1 MTTYSANDM
10 ARKIITLEDYPLP
23 ETNVYEHRLLATI
36 IQDYTLANEVM
47 SIIKREMFSCEQTQH
62 IWDVFCDMYYKK
74 ETIDMLTILPRVD
87 KKYYL
92 DNILSAQTEFSPNA
106 TIDLALGFLDT
117 YIKRMA
123 YIESVTALQK
133 ITNGAPS
140 DVIRDG
146 FDTFSKRVTSGI
158 GNKVGDDAS
167 EIANELADEL
177 SKGII
182 TRVST
187 HIRTLDYFTY
197 GGFNGGNLVIL
208 AARPSVG
215 KTTIAMQIAQAA
227 SADNNKT
234 LVFSLEMTKKELVQR
249 LLQSTG
255 LVSQYELVTHNIN
268 WDNYEKALGMVVNSN
283 LIINDDAYNIHDI
296 RHKIITSVKT
306 QGVKMVMIDYL
317 QLMKGADPR
326 MSKNDQVGELT
337 SALKQTAKQCNI
349 PIIVL
354 SQLSRESV
362 RENRSPQLYD
372 LRSSG
377 AIEQDADIVIMLE
390 RSKDDMGAIIDNKI
404 DMWIRKNRAG
414 KCNFDNPIRL
424 KGNEYYTNFVEE

>member
-1 MTTYSANDM
+1 M
-10 ARKIITLEDYPLP
+10 ARRILTLDEYPLP
-23 ETNVYEHRLLATI
+23 ETSVYEHRLLATI

-92 DNILSAQTEFSPNA
+92 DNILSAQAEFSPNA

-133 ITNGAPS
+133 ITNGVSS
-140 DVIRDG
+140 DVIREG

-182 TRVST
+182 TRVAT

-249 LLQSTG
+249 MLQSTG

-268 WDNYEKALGMVVNSN
+268 WDNYERALGMVVNSN

-317 QLMKGADPR
+317 QLIKGADPR
-326 MSKNDQVGELT
+326 MSMNDQVGELT

-377 AIEQDADIVIMLE
+377 AIEQDADIVVMLE
-390 RSKDDMGAIIDNKI
+390 RSKDDMGGIIDNTI

>member
-1 MTTYSANDM
+1 M
-10 ARKIITLEDYPLP
+10 ARRTLTLEDYPLP

-47 SIIKREMFSCEQTQH
+47 SIIKREMFSCEQTQQ

-92 DNILSAQTEFSPNA
+92 DNILSAQAVFSPIA
-106 TIDLALGFLDT
+106 TMDLALGFLDT

-133 ITNGAPS
+133 ITNGVSS
-140 DVIRDG
+140 DVIREG

-177 SKGII
+177 SKGKI
-182 TRVST
+182 TRVAT

-249 LLQSTG
+249 MLQSTG

-268 WDNYEKALGMVVNSN
+268 WDNYERALGMVVNSN

-337 SALKQTAKQCNI
+337 SILKQTAKQCNI

-372 LRSSG
+372 LRDSG
-377 AIEQDADIVIMLE
+377 SIEQDADIVVMLE

>member
-1 MTTYSANDM
+1 MTTYSVNDM
-10 ARKIITLEDYPLP
+10 ARKTLTLEDYPLP
-23 ETNVYEHRLLATI
+23 ETSVYEHRLLATI
-36 IQDYTLANEVM
+36 IQDYTLANEIM
-47 SIIKREMFSCEQTQH
+47 SIIKREMFSCKQTQQ

-92 DNILSAQTEFSPNA
+92 DNILSAQAEFSPIA
-106 TIDLALGFLDT
+106 TMDLALGFLDT

-133 ITNGAPS
+133 ITNGVSS
-140 DVIRDG
+140 DVIREG

-167 EIANELADEL
+167 EIANELADDL

-182 TRVST
+182 TRVAT

-268 WDNYEKALGMVVNSN
+268 WDNYERALGMVVNSN

-372 LRSSG
+372 LRDSG
-377 AIEQDADIVIMLE
+377 AIEQDADIVVMLE

>member
-1 MTTYSANDM
+1 M
-10 ARKIITLEDYPLP
+10 ARKILTLEDYPLP
-23 ETNVYEHRLLATI
+23 ETSVYEHRLLATI

-47 SIIKREMFSCEQTQH
+47 SIIKREMFSCEQTQQ

-92 DNILSAQTEFSPNA
+92 DNILSAQAEFSPIA

-133 ITNGAPS
+133 ITNGASS
-140 DVIRDG
+140 DVIREG

-177 SKGII
+177 SKGKI
-182 TRVST
+182 TRVAT

-197 GGFNGGNLVIL
+197 GGFNGGNLIIL

-255 LVSQYELVTHNIN
+255 LVSQYELVTHKIN

-283 LIINDDAYNIHDI
+283 LIINDDAYNIHEI
-296 RHKIITSVKT
+296 RHKIITSVKM
-306 QGVKMVMIDYL
+306 QGVKMVLIDYL
-317 QLMKGADPR
+317 QLMKGANPR

-372 LRSSG
+372 LRDSG
-377 AIEQDADIVIMLE
+377 SIEQDADIVVMLE

>member
-1 MTTYSANDM
+1 M
-10 ARKIITLEDYPLP
+10 ARKILTLEDYPLP

-47 SIIKREMFSCEQTQH
+47 SIIKREMFSCKQTQQ

-87 KKYYL
+87 KKYFL
-92 DNILSAQTEFSPNA
+92 DNILSAQAEFSPNA

-123 YIESVTALQK
+123 YLESVTALQK
-133 ITNGAPS
+133 ITNGVSS
-140 DVIRDG
+140 DVIREG

-177 SKGII
+177 SEGKI
-182 TRVST
+182 TRVAT

-317 QLMKGADPR
+317 QLMKGANPR

-372 LRSSG
+372 LRDSG
-377 AIEQDADIVIMLE
+377 AIEQDADIVVMLE

-424 KGNEYYTNFVEE
+424 KGNEYYTNFAEE

>member
-1 MTTYSANDM
+1 M
-10 ARKIITLEDYPLP
+10 ARKTLTLEDYPLP
-23 ETNVYEHRLLATI
+23 ETTVYEHRLLATI

-47 SIIKREMFSCEQTQH
+47 SIIKREMFSCKQTQQ

-92 DNILSAQTEFSPNA
+92 DNILSAQAEFSPIA
-106 TIDLALGFLDT
+106 TMDLALGFLDT

-133 ITNGAPS
+133 ITNGVSS
-140 DVIRDG
+140 DVIREG

-167 EIANELADEL
+167 EIANELADDL

-182 TRVST
+182 TRVAT

-255 LVSQYELVTHNIN
+255 LVSQYELVTHDIN
-268 WDNYEKALGMVVNSN
+268 WDNYERALGMVVNSN

-317 QLMKGADPR
+317 QLMKGANPR

-372 LRSSG
+372 LRDSG
-377 AIEQDADIVIMLE
+377 SIEQDADIVVMLE

>member
-1 MTTYSANDM
+1 M
-10 ARKIITLEDYPLP
+10 ARKILTLEDYPLP

-92 DNILSAQTEFSPNA
+92 DNILSAQAVFSPIA
-106 TIDLALGFLDT
+106 TMDLALGFLDT

-133 ITNGAPS
+133 ITNGVSS
-140 DVIRDG
+140 DVIREG

-177 SKGII
+177 SKGKI
-182 TRVST
+182 TRVAT

-249 LLQSTG
+249 MLQSTG

-268 WDNYEKALGMVVNSN
+268 WDNYERALGMVVNSN

-372 LRSSG
+372 LRDSG
-377 AIEQDADIVIMLE
+377 SIEQDADIVVMLE

>member
-1 MTTYSANDM
+1 M
-10 ARKIITLEDYPLP
+10 ARKILTLEDYPLP
-23 ETNVYEHRLLATI
+23 ETSVYEHRLLATI

-47 SIIKREMFSCEQTQH
+47 SIIKREMFSCEQTQQ

-92 DNILSAQTEFSPNA
+92 DNILSAQAEFSPNA

-133 ITNGAPS
+133 ITNGVSS
-140 DVIRDG
+140 DVIREG

-177 SKGII
+177 SKGKI
-182 TRVST
+182 TRVAT

-268 WDNYEKALGMVVNSN
+268 WDNYERALGMVVNSN

-296 RHKIITSVKT
+296 RHKIITSVKM

-317 QLMKGADPR
+317 QLMKGANPR

-372 LRSSG
+372 LRDSG
-377 AIEQDADIVIMLE
+377 AIEQDADIVVMLE

>member
-1 MTTYSANDM
+1 M

-92 DNILSAQTEFSPNA
+92 DNILSAQAVFSPIA
-106 TIDLALGFLDT
+106 TMDLALGFLDT

-133 ITNGAPS
+133 ITNGVSS
-140 DVIRDG
+140 DVIREG

-177 SKGII
+177 SKGKI
-182 TRVST
+182 TRVAT

-249 LLQSTG
+249 MLQSTG

-268 WDNYEKALGMVVNSN
+268 WDNYERALGMVVNSN

-337 SALKQTAKQCNI
+337 SILKQTAKQCNI

-372 LRSSG
+372 LRDSG
-377 AIEQDADIVIMLE
+377 SIEQDADIVVMLE

>member
-1 MTTYSANDM
+1 M
-10 ARKIITLEDYPLP
+10 ARKILTLEDYPLP
-23 ETNVYEHRLLATI
+23 ETSVYEHRLLATI

-47 SIIKREMFSCEQTQH
+47 SIIKREMFSCKQTQQ

-92 DNILSAQTEFSPNA
+92 DNIISAQAEFSPNA

-283 LIINDDAYNIHDI
+283 LIINDDAYNIHEI

-317 QLMKGADPR
+317 QLIKGADPR
-326 MSKNDQVGELT
+326 MSMNDQVGELT

-377 AIEQDADIVIMLE
+377 AIEQDADIVVMLE
-390 RSKDDMGAIIDNKI
+390 RSKDDMGGIIDNTI

>member
-1 MTTYSANDM
+1 M
-10 ARKIITLEDYPLP
+10 ARKILTLEDYPLP

-47 SIIKREMFSCEQTQH
+47 SIIKREMFSCKQTQQ

-92 DNILSAQTEFSPNA
+92 DNILSAQAVFSPIA
-106 TIDLALGFLDT
+106 TMDLALGFLDT

-133 ITNGAPS
+133 ITNGVSS
-140 DVIRDG
+140 DVIREG

-177 SKGII
+177 SKGKI
-182 TRVST
+182 TRVAT

-268 WDNYEKALGMVVNSN
+268 WDNYERALGMVVNSN

-377 AIEQDADIVIMLE
+377 AIEQDADIVVMLE
-390 RSKDDMGAIIDNKI
+390 RSKDDMGGIIDNTI

>member
-1 MTTYSANDM
+1 M

-47 SIIKREMFSCEQTQH
+47 SIIKREMFSCEQTQQ

-74 ETIDMLTILPRVD
+74 ETIDMLTILPKVD

-92 DNILSAQTEFSPNA
+92 DNILSAQAVFSPIA
-106 TIDLALGFLDT
+106 TMDLALGFLDT

-133 ITNGAPS
+133 ITNGVSS
-140 DVIRDG
+140 DVIREG

-177 SKGII
+177 SKGKI
-182 TRVST
+182 TRVAT

-255 LVSQYELVTHNIN
+255 LVSQYELVTHDIN

-296 RHKIITSVKT
+296 RHKIITSVKM
-306 QGVKMVMIDYL
+306 QGVKMVLIDYL
-317 QLMKGADPR
+317 QLMKGANP
-326 MSKNDQVGELT
+326 MLSKNDQVGELT

-354 SQLSRESV
+354 SQLSRENV

-372 LRSSG
+372 LRDSG
-377 AIEQDADIVIMLE
+377 CIEQDADIVVMLE

>member
-1 MTTYSANDM
+1 M
-10 ARKIITLEDYPLP
+10 ARKILTLDEYPLP
-23 ETNVYEHRLLATI
+23 ETSVYEHRLLATI

-47 SIIKREMFSCEQTQH
+47 SIIKREMFSCKQTQQ

-92 DNILSAQTEFSPNA
+92 DNIISAQAEFSPNA

-133 ITNGAPS
+133 ITNGASS
-140 DVIRDG
+140 DVIREG

-182 TRVST
+182 TRVAT

-283 LIINDDAYNIHDI
+283 LIINDDAYNIHEI
-296 RHKIITSVKT
+296 RHKIITSVKM
-306 QGVKMVMIDYL
+306 QGVKMVLIDYL
-317 QLMKGADPR
+317 QLMKGANPR

-372 LRSSG
+372 LRDSG
-377 AIEQDADIVIMLE
+377 SIEQDADIVVMLE

-424 KGNEYYTNFVEE
+424 KGNEYYTNFAEE

>member
-1 MTTYSANDM
+1 MITYSANDM
-10 ARKIITLEDYPLP
+10 ARRILTLDDYPLP
-23 ETNVYEHRLLATI
+23 ETSIYEHRLLATI

-47 SIIKREMFSCEQTQH
+47 SIIKREMFSCKQTQQ

-92 DNILSAQTEFSPNA
+92 DNILPAQAEFSPNA

-140 DVIRDG
+140 DVIREG

-182 TRVST
+182 TRVAT

-296 RHKIITSVKT
+296 RHKIITSVKM
-306 QGVKMVMIDYL
+306 QGVKMVIIDYL
-317 QLMKGADPR
+317 QLIKGADPR
-326 MSKNDQVGELT
+326 MSMNDQVGELT

-377 AIEQDADIVIMLE
+377 AIEQDADIVVMLE

>member
-1 MTTYSANDM
+1 M
-10 ARKIITLEDYPLP
+10 ARKILTLDDYPLP

-47 SIIKREMFSCEQTQH
+47 SIIKREMFSCEQTQQ

-92 DNILSAQTEFSPNA
+92 DNILPAQAEFSPNA

-133 ITNGAPS
+133 ITNGVSS
-140 DVIRDG
+140 DVIREG

-158 GNKVGDDAS
+158 GNKVGDDAN

-177 SKGII
+177 SKGKV
-182 TRVST
+182 TRVAT

-255 LVSQYELVTHNIN
+255 LVSQYELVTHDIN

-296 RHKIITSVKT
+296 RHKIITSVKM
-306 QGVKMVMIDYL
+306 QGVKMVLIDYL
-317 QLMKGADPR
+317 QLMKGANP
-326 MSKNDQVGELT
+326 MLSKNDQVGELT

-354 SQLSRESV
+354 SQLSRETV

-372 LRSSG
+372 LRDSG
-377 AIEQDADIVIMLE
+377 CIEQDADIVVMLE

>member
-1 MTTYSANDM
+1 M
-10 ARKIITLEDYPLP
+10 ARKILTLEDYPLP
-23 ETNVYEHRLLATI
+23 ETSVYEHRLLATI

-47 SIIKREMFSCEQTQH
+47 SIIKREMFSCKQTQQ

-92 DNILSAQTEFSPNA
+92 DNILPAQAEFSPNA

-140 DVIRDG
+140 DVIREG

-182 TRVST
+182 TRVAT

-268 WDNYEKALGMVVNSN
+268 WDNYERALGMVVNSN

-306 QGVKMVMIDYL
+306 QGVKMVLIDYL
-317 QLMKGADPR
+317 QLIKGADPR
-326 MSKNDQVGELT
+326 MSMNDQVGELT

-377 AIEQDADIVIMLE
+377 AIEQDADIVVMLE

>member
-1 MTTYSANDM
+1 M
-10 ARKIITLEDYPLP
+10 ARKILTLEDYPLP

-47 SIIKREMFSCEQTQH
+47 SIIKREMFSCKQTQQ

-92 DNILSAQTEFSPNA
+92 DNILSAQAEFSPIA
-106 TIDLALGFLDT
+106 TMDLALGFLDT

-133 ITNGAPS
+133 ITNGVSS
-140 DVIRDG
+140 DVIREG

-167 EIANELADEL
+167 EIANELADDL

-182 TRVST
+182 TRVAT

-317 QLMKGADPR
+317 QLMKGANPM

-337 SALKQTAKQCNI
+337 SILKQTAKQCNI

-354 SQLSRESV
+354 SQLNRASAS
-362 RENRSPQLYD
+362 ENRSPQLYD
-372 LRSSG
+372 LRDSG
-377 AIEQDADIVIMLE
+377 AIEQDADIVVMLE

>member
-1 MTTYSANDM
+1 M
-10 ARKIITLEDYPLP
+10 ARKILTLEDYPLP
-23 ETNVYEHRLLATI
+23 ETSVYEHRLLATI
-36 IQDYTLANEVM
+36 IQDYTRANEVM
-47 SIIKREMFSCEQTQH
+47 SIIKREMFSCKQTQQ

-92 DNILSAQTEFSPNA
+92 DNILSAQAVFSPIA
-106 TIDLALGFLDT
+106 TMDLALGFLDT

-133 ITNGAPS
+133 ITNGVSS
-140 DVIRDG
+140 DVIREG

-158 GNKVGDDAS
+158 GNKVGDDAN

-177 SKGII
+177 SKGKV
-182 TRVST
+182 TRVAT

-255 LVSQYELVTHNIN
+255 LVSQYELVTHDIN

-306 QGVKMVMIDYL
+306 QGVKMVLIDYL
-317 QLMKGADPR
+317 QLIKGADQR
-326 MSKNDQVGELT
+326 MSMNDQVGELT

-354 SQLSRESV
+354 SQLSRENV

-372 LRSSG
+372 LRDSG
-377 AIEQDADIVIMLE
+377 CIEQDADIVVMLE

>member
-1 MTTYSANDM
+1 M
-10 ARKIITLEDYPLP
+10 ARKILTLDDYPLP

-47 SIIKREMFSCEQTQH
+47 SIIKREMFSCEQTQQ

-92 DNILSAQTEFSPNA
+92 DNILSAQAVFSPIA
-106 TIDLALGFLDT
+106 TMDLALGFLDT

-133 ITNGAPS
+133 ITNGVSS
-140 DVIRDG
+140 DVIREG

-177 SKGII
+177 SKGKV
-182 TRVST
+182 TRVAT

-255 LVSQYELVTHNIN
+255 LVSQYELVTHDIN
-268 WDNYEKALGMVVNSN
+268 WDNYERALGMVVNSN

-296 RHKIITSVKT
+296 RHKIITSVKM
-306 QGVKMVMIDYL
+306 QGVKMVLIDYL
-317 QLMKGADPR
+317 QLMKGANP
-326 MSKNDQVGELT
+326 MLSKNDQVGELT

-354 SQLSRESV
+354 SQLSRENV

-372 LRSSG
+372 LRDSG
-377 AIEQDADIVIMLE
+377 CIEQDADIVVMLE

>member
-1 MTTYSANDM
+1 M
-10 ARKIITLEDYPLP
+10 ARKILTLEDYPLP

-47 SIIKREMFSCEQTQH
+47 SIIKREMFSCKQTQQ

-92 DNILSAQTEFSPNA
+92 DNILSAQAEFSPIA
-106 TIDLALGFLDT
+106 TMDLALGFLDT

-123 YIESVTALQK
+123 YIESVSALQK
-133 ITNGAPS
+133 ITNGVSS
-140 DVIRDG
+140 DVIREG

-167 EIANELADEL
+167 EIANELADDL

-182 TRVST
+182 TRVAT

-268 WDNYEKALGMVVNSN
+268 WDNYERALGMVVNSN

-372 LRSSG
+372 LRDSG
-377 AIEQDADIVIMLE
+377 AIEQDADIVVMLE

>member
-1 MTTYSANDM
+1 M
-10 ARKIITLEDYPLP
+10 ARKILTLEDYPLP

-47 SIIKREMFSCEQTQH
+47 SIIKREMFSCKQTQQ

-92 DNILSAQTEFSPNA
+92 DNILPAQAEFSPNA

-140 DVIRDG
+140 DVIREG
-146 FDTFSKRVTSGI
+146 FDTFSQRVTSGI

-182 TRVST
+182 TRVAT

-255 LVSQYELVTHNIN
+255 LVSQYELVTHDIN
-268 WDNYEKALGMVVNSN
+268 WDNYEKAVGMVVNSN

-306 QGVKMVMIDYL
+306 QGVKMVIIDYL
-317 QLMKGADPR
+317 QLIKGADPR
-326 MSKNDQVGELT
+326 MSMNDQVGELT

-377 AIEQDADIVIMLE
+377 AIEQDADIVVMLE

>member
-1 MTTYSANDM
+1 M
-10 ARKIITLEDYPLP
+10 ARKILTLEDYPLP

-47 SIIKREMFSCEQTQH
+47 SIIKREMFSCKQTQQ

-92 DNILSAQTEFSPNA
+92 DNILSAQAEFSPIA

-133 ITNGAPS
+133 ITNGASS
-140 DVIRDG
+140 DVIREG

-182 TRVST
+182 TRVAT

-197 GGFNGGNLVIL
+197 GGFNGGNLIIL

-255 LVSQYELVTHNIN
+255 LVSQYELVTHKIN

-283 LIINDDAYNIHDI
+283 LIINDDAYNIHEI
-296 RHKIITSVKT
+296 RHKIITSVKM
-306 QGVKMVMIDYL
+306 QGVKMVLIDYL
-317 QLMKGADPR
+317 QLMKGANPR

-372 LRSSG
+372 LRDSG
-377 AIEQDADIVIMLE
+377 SIEQDADIVVMLE
-390 RSKDDMGAIIDNKI
+390 RSKDDMGGIIDNTI

>member
-1 MTTYSANDM
+1 M
-10 ARKIITLEDYPLP
+10 ARKILTLEDYPLP

-47 SIIKREMFSCEQTQH
+47 SIIKREMFSCKQTQQ

-92 DNILSAQTEFSPNA
+92 DNILSAQAEFSPIA
-106 TIDLALGFLDT
+106 TMDLALGFLDT

-133 ITNGAPS
+133 ITNGVSS
-140 DVIRDG
+140 DVIREG

-177 SKGII
+177 SKGKI
-182 TRVST
+182 TRVAT

-268 WDNYEKALGMVVNSN
+268 WDNYERALGMVVNSN

-326 MSKNDQVGELT
+326 LSKNDQVGELT

-377 AIEQDADIVIMLE
+377 AIEQDADIVVMLE

>member
-1 MTTYSANDM
+1 M
-10 ARKIITLEDYPLP
+10 ARKILTLEDYPLP
-23 ETNVYEHRLLATI
+23 ETSVYEHRLLATI

-47 SIIKREMFSCEQTQH
+47 SIIKREMFSCEQTQQ

-92 DNILSAQTEFSPNA
+92 DNILSAQAVFSPIA
-106 TIDLALGFLDT
+106 TMDLALGFLDT

-133 ITNGAPS
+133 ITNGVSS
-140 DVIRDG
+140 DVIREG

-158 GNKVGDDAS
+158 GNKVGDDAN

-177 SKGII
+177 SKGKV
-182 TRVST
+182 TRVAT

-255 LVSQYELVTHNIN
+255 LVSQYELVTHDIN

-296 RHKIITSVKT
+296 RHKIITSVKM
-306 QGVKMVMIDYL
+306 QGVKMVLIDYL
-317 QLMKGADPR
+317 QLMKGANP
-326 MSKNDQVGELT
+326 MLSKNDQVGELT

-354 SQLSRESV
+354 SQLSRENV

-372 LRSSG
+372 LRDSG
-377 AIEQDADIVIMLE
+377 CIEQDADIVVMLE

>member
-1 MTTYSANDM
+1 M

-47 SIIKREMFSCEQTQH
+47 SIIKREMFSCKQTQQ

-92 DNILSAQTEFSPNA
+92 DNILSAQAVFSPIA
-106 TIDLALGFLDT
+106 TMDLALGFLDT

-133 ITNGAPS
+133 ITNGVSS
-140 DVIRDG
+140 DVIREG

-177 SKGII
+177 SKGKV
-182 TRVST
+182 TRVAT

-249 LLQSTG
+249 MLQSTG

-268 WDNYEKALGMVVNSN
+268 WDNYERALGMVVNSN

-317 QLMKGADPR
+317 QLMKGANPYL
-326 MSKNDQVGELT
+326 SKNDQVGELT

-372 LRSSG
+372 LRDSG
-377 AIEQDADIVIMLE
+377 AIEQDADIVVMLE

>member
-1 MTTYSANDM
+1 M
-10 ARKIITLEDYPLP
+10 ARKILTLDDYPLP

-47 SIIKREMFSCEQTQH
+47 SIIKREMFSCEQTQQ

-92 DNILSAQTEFSPNA
+92 DNILSAQAVFSPIA
-106 TIDLALGFLDT
+106 TMDLALGFLDT

-133 ITNGAPS
+133 ITNGVSS
-140 DVIRDG
+140 DVIREG

-177 SKGII
+177 SKGKV
-182 TRVST
+182 TRVAT

-255 LVSQYELVTHNIN
+255 LVSQYELVTHDIN

-296 RHKIITSVKT
+296 RHKIITSVKM
-306 QGVKMVMIDYL
+306 QGVKMVLIDYL
-317 QLMKGADPR
+317 QLMKGANP
-326 MSKNDQVGELT
+326 MLSKNDQVGELT

-354 SQLSRESV
+354 SQLSRENV

-372 LRSSG
+372 LRDSG
-377 AIEQDADIVIMLE
+377 CIEQDADIVVMLE

>member
-377 AIEQDADIVIMLE
+377 AIEQDADIVVMLE
-390 RSKDDMGAIIDNKI
+390 RSKDDMGGIIDNTI

>member
-1 MTTYSANDM
+1 M
-10 ARKIITLEDYPLP
+10 ARKILTLEDYPLP
-23 ETNVYEHRLLATI
+23 ETSVYEHRLLATI

-47 SIIKREMFSCEQTQH
+47 SIIKREMFSCKQTQQ

-92 DNILSAQTEFSPNA
+92 DNILPAQAEFSPNA

-140 DVIRDG
+140 DVIREG
-146 FDTFSKRVTSGI
+146 FDTFSQRVTSGI

-182 TRVST
+182 TRVAT

-268 WDNYEKALGMVVNSN
+268 WDNYERALGMVVNSN

-306 QGVKMVMIDYL
+306 QGVKMVLIDYL
-317 QLMKGADPR
+317 QLIKGADPR
-326 MSKNDQVGELT
+326 MSMNDQVGELT

-377 AIEQDADIVIMLE
+377 AIEQDADIVVMLE

>member
-10 ARKIITLEDYPLP
+10 ARKILTLEDYPLP

-47 SIIKREMFSCEQTQH
+47 SIIKREMFSCKQTQQ

-92 DNILSAQTEFSPNA
+92 DNILPAQAEFSPIA

-133 ITNGAPS
+133 ITNGASS
-140 DVIRDG
+140 DVIREG

-182 TRVST
+182 TRVAT

-255 LVSQYELVTHNIN
+255 LVSQYELVTHKIN

-283 LIINDDAYNIHDI
+283 LIINDDAYNIHEI
-296 RHKIITSVKT
+296 RHKIFTSVKT

-317 QLMKGADPR
+317 QLMKGANPM
-326 MSKNDQVGELT
+326 MSMNDQVGELT

-377 AIEQDADIVIMLE
+377 AIEQDADIVVMLE

>member
-1 MTTYSANDM
+1 M
-10 ARKIITLEDYPLP
+10 ARKILTLEDYPLP
-23 ETNVYEHRLLATI
+23 ETSIYEHRLLATI

-47 SIIKREMFSCEQTQH
+47 SIIKREMFSCKQTQQ

-92 DNILSAQTEFSPNA
+92 DNILSAQAEFSPNA

-140 DVIRDG
+140 DVIREG

-182 TRVST
+182 TRVAT

-268 WDNYEKALGMVVNSN
+268 WDNYERALGMVVNSN

-306 QGVKMVMIDYL
+306 QGVKMVLIDYL
-317 QLMKGADPR
+317 QLIKGADQR
-326 MSKNDQVGELT
+326 MSMNDQVGELT

-377 AIEQDADIVIMLE
+377 AIEQDADIVVMLE

>member
-1 MTTYSANDM
+1 M
-10 ARKIITLEDYPLP
+10 ARKILTLEDYPLP

-92 DNILSAQTEFSPNA
+92 DNILSAQAVFSPIA
-106 TIDLALGFLDT
+106 TMDLALGFLDT

-133 ITNGAPS
+133 ITNGVSS

-177 SKGII
+177 SKGKI
-182 TRVST
+182 TRVAT

-268 WDNYEKALGMVVNSN
+268 WDNYERALGMVVNSN

-337 SALKQTAKQCNI
+337 SVLKQTAKQCNI

-372 LRSSG
+372 LRDSG
-377 AIEQDADIVIMLE
+377 SIEQDADIVVMLE
-390 RSKDDMGAIIDNKI
+390 RSKDDMGGIIDNTI

>member
-10 ARKIITLEDYPLP
+10 VRKILTLEDYPLP
-23 ETNVYEHRLLATI
+23 ETSVYEHRLLATI

-47 SIIKREMFSCEQTQH
+47 SIIKRDMFSCKQTQQ

-92 DNILSAQTEFSPNA
+92 DNIISAQAEFSPIA

-133 ITNGAPS
+133 ITNGASS
-140 DVIRDG
+140 DVIREG

-158 GNKVGDDAS
+158 GNKVGDDAT

-182 TRVST
+182 TRVAT

-197 GGFNGGNLVIL
+197 GGFNGGNLIIL

-249 LLQSTG
+249 LIQSTG
-255 LVSQYELVTHNIN
+255 LVSQYELVTHKIN

-283 LIINDDAYNIHDI
+283 LIINDDAYNIHEI

-317 QLMKGADPR
+317 QLMKGANPR

-372 LRSSG
+372 LRDSG
-377 AIEQDADIVIMLE
+377 SIEQDADIVVMLE

>member
-1 MTTYSANDM
+1 M
-10 ARKIITLEDYPLP
+10 ARKILTLEDYPLP

-47 SIIKREMFSCEQTQH
+47 SIIKREMFSCEQTQQ

-92 DNILSAQTEFSPNA
+92 DNILSAQAEFSPIA
-106 TIDLALGFLDT
+106 TMDLALGFLDT

-133 ITNGAPS
+133 ITNGVSS
-140 DVIRDG
+140 DVIREG

-167 EIANELADEL
+167 EIANELADDL

-182 TRVST
+182 TRVAT

-268 WDNYEKALGMVVNSN
+268 WDNYERALGMVVNSN

-372 LRSSG
+372 LRDSG
-377 AIEQDADIVIMLE
+377 AIEQDADIVVMLE